1 MLRLHCMENPMKLQI
16 AVQAGKVKM
25 TISIPVEAIILI
37 LALLV

>member
-1 MLRLHCMENPMKLQI
+1 MKMQVV
-16 AVQAGKVKM
+16 VQVGKAKV